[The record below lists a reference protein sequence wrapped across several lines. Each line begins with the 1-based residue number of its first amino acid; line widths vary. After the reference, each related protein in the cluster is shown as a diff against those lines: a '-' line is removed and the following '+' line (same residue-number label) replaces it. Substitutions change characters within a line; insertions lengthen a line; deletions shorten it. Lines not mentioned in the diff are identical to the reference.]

1 MIFHPH
7 RSRAARPRA
16 SRAAGLAVL
25 LACAA
30 GLLVAAARPAIAQR
44 PDTRIITFQ
53 DAVRIALER
62 NATLR
67 RAQNTAQLGAVAVEE
82 ARNSFLPDLRFST
95 QSAQSFGR
103 NFSDIEGR
111 ILDRSTRSVNMG
123 LNSSVVLFNGFGNI
137 ASYREARLSE
147 QASRLDLQ
155 RSEET
160 VVFTV
165 AANFLALIQQRE
177 QLRVQRENLE
187 AELELER
194 QIRSFVDAGRRTVAD
209 LYQQQASVA
218 SARFAVVEA
227 ERAVE
232 LAEVD
237 LMQTLQLDPRGV
249 YEFVVPELGAETLAG
264 ERLQLASLVERALEQ
279 RVDVEA
285 EEARLDAA
293 GQSVRVA
300 QAGRWPTVSLSAGY
314 SSNYNSAS
322 DVSFSEQ
329 LDQRR
334 GGSIGIN
341 FTIPLFDRGNVAT
354 ATRRAEIAQDNAR
367 LALENLVHEVGL
379 QVRRAVLDYE
389 AAREQLRVAET
400 QLQAAE
406 LALQATQERY
416 NVGAATLV
424 ELSQARAAHV
434 RAASSLVSARYNLL
448 FQRTLVDYYV
458 GDLDPSRLA
467 GERGGTP

>member
-1 MIFHPH
+1 MIFYPH
-7 RSRAARPRA
+7 RPRAARPRA
-16 SRAAGLAVL
+16 SRTAGLAAL
-25 LACAA
+25 LACAT
-30 GLLVAAARPAIAQR
+30 GLLLAAARPAIAQQ

-67 RAQNTAQLGAVAVEE
+67 RAQNTAELDAIAVEE

-95 QSAQSFGR
+95 QGAQSFGR

-123 LNSSVVLFNGFGNI
+123 LNSSVVLFNGFGNV

-194 QIRSFVDAGRRTVAD
+194 QIRSFVDAGRRTIAD

-249 YEFVVPELGAETLAG
+249 YEFVVPELGAETVAG

-285 EEARLDAA
+285 VEARLDAA
-293 GQSVRVA
+293 AQSVRIA
-300 QAGRWPTVSLSAGY
+300 RAGRWPTVSLSAGY

-341 FTIPLFDRGNVAT
+341 FTIPLFDRGNVAI

-367 LALENLVHEVGL
+367 LELENLLHEVGL

-389 AAREQLRVAET
+389 AAQEQLRVAET

-406 LALQATQERY
+406 LALEATQERY